1 MSVLIGLTIA
11 VGSLIGG
18 FAAMGGHVAVLWQ
31 PWELVIILGTA
42 IGTYIIANPMKIVS
56 DTGAAVTEALRNAV
70 PSQAHYFEILGVLY
84 ALMRELRNKG
94 RAEVEAHVEA
104 PAESAL
110 FANAPSVLADARL
123 TTFICDY
130 FRLVIVG
137 KAQAHEVEALLDE
150 EITSQLQDSLK
161 PYYALGMVS
170 EALPAL
176 GIVAAVL
183 GVIKAM
189 GAIDQSPALLGGFI
203 GAALVGTFAGIFF
216 SYAVIG
222 PIAQK
227 IKTTREKQA
236 RVYIVVKQTILA
248 FIGGA
253 APQVALEYGR
263 KVISA
268 SERPSIDEVE
278 DKTISAAPP
287 RGAAAVATAANDR
300 PQQEA
305 A

>member
-1 MSVLIGLTIA
+1 LSVIVGLAIA
-11 VGSLIGG
+11 VASLIGG
-18 FAAMGGHVAVLWQ
+18 FAAMGGHIAVLWQ

-42 IGTYIIANPMKIVS
+42 VGTYIVANPLKTVS
-56 DTGAAVTEALRNAV
+56 DTGIAVAEAVRGAV

-94 RAEVEAHVEA
+94 RAEIEQHIEN
-104 PAESAL
+104 PGESAL
-110 FANAPSVLADARL
+110 FAQAPSVLADTKL

-137 KAQAHEVEALLDE
+137 KAQAHEIEGLLDE
-150 EITSQLQDSLK
+150 EISTQFQESLK

-170 EALPAL
+170 EGLPAL

-222 PIAQK
+222 PVAQK

-236 RVYIVVKQTILA
+236 RVYVVIKQTLLA
-248 FIGGA
+248 FINGA

-263 KVISA
+263 KVIPA
-268 SERPSIDEVE
+268 SERPTIDEVE
-278 DKTISAAPP
+278 DKTISGAGS
-287 RGAAAVATAANDR
+287 RGPGAQTPNT
-300 PQQEA
+300 QKEA

>member
-1 MSVLIGLTIA
+1 LVGLLIA

-18 FAAMGGHVAVLWQ
+18 FSAMGGHIAVLWQ

-42 IGTYIIANPMKIVS
+42 AGTYIIANPMKVVKDS
-56 DTGAAVTEALRNAV
+56 AAAIGEALRNAV
-70 PSQAHYFEILGVLY
+70 PKQAHYFDILGVLY
-84 ALMRELRNKG
+84 GLMRELRGKG
-94 RAEVEAHVEA
+94 RAEVEQHIEN
-104 PAESAL
+104 PHESAL
-110 FANAPSVLADARL
+110 MANFPSVLANPRL

-130 FRLVIVG
+130 FRLIIVG
-137 KAQAHEVEALLDE
+137 KAQAHEIEALLDE
-150 EITSQLQDSLK
+150 EISSLHQDSLK
-161 PYYALGMVS
+161 PYYAMNMVS
-170 EALPAL
+170 EGLPAL

-189 GAIDQSPALLGGFI
+189 GAIDQSPQLLGGFI

-222 PIAQK
+222 PLAYK
-227 IKTTREKQA
+227 IKTTREKQEG
-236 RVYIVVKQTILA
+236 VYIVVKQTLLA
-248 FIGGA
+248 FINGA

-278 DKTISAAPP
+278 EKTIGGAGQRAP
-287 RGAAAVATAANDR
+287 ANDAT
-300 PQQEA
+300 QKEA

>member
-1 MSVLIGLTIA
+1 MSVLIGLVIA
-11 VGSLIGG
+11 IGSLIGG
-18 FAAMGGHVAVLWQ
+18 FAAMGGHIAVLWQ

-42 IGTYIIANPMKIVS
+42 IGTYIIAHPMKVVKDS
-56 DTGAAVTEALRNAV
+56 AVATGEALRNAV
-70 PSQAHYFEILGVLY
+70 PKQSHYFDLLGVLY
-84 ALMRELRNKG
+84 GLMRELRGKG
-94 RAEVEAHVEA
+94 RAEVEQHIEA
-104 PAESAL
+104 PHESAL
-110 FANAPSVLADARL
+110 LANFPSVLADKKL
-123 TTFICDY
+123 LTFICDY

-137 KAQAHEVEALLDE
+137 KAQAHEIEALLDE
-150 EITSQLQDSLK
+150 EITSLHQDSLK
-161 PYYALGMVS
+161 PYYAMNMVA
-170 EALPAL
+170 EGLPAL

-189 GAIDQSPALLGGFI
+189 GAIDQSPALLGSFI

-222 PIAQK
+222 PIAYK

-236 RVYIVVKQTILA
+236 VVYIVVKQTLLA
-248 FIGGA
+248 FINGA

-278 DKTISAAPP
+278 EKTIGGATQRAP
-287 RGAAAVATAANDR
+287 ANDAA
-300 PQQEA
+300 QKEA

>member
-1 MSVLIGLTIA
+1 VIGLLIA
-11 VGSLIGG
+11 AGSLIGG
-18 FAAMGGHVAVLWQ
+18 FSAMGGHVAVLWQ

-42 IGTYIIANPMKIVS
+42 IGTYVIANPMKTVS
-56 DTGAAVTEALRNAV
+56 DTGAALAEAFRNAT
-70 PSQAHYFEILGVLY
+70 PTQAHYFDILGVLY

-94 RAEVEAHVEA
+94 RAEIEQHIEN
-104 PAESAL
+104 PYESTL
-110 FANAPSVLADARL
+110 FAGFPSVLADPKL

-130 FRLVIVG
+130 FRLIIVG

-150 EITSQLQDSLK
+150 EMTSQMQDSLK
-161 PYYALGMVS
+161 PYYALGTVA

-222 PIAQK
+222 PLAQK
-227 IKTTREKQA
+227 IKTTREKRG
-236 RVYIVVKQTILA
+236 RVYIVVKQTLLA
-248 FIGGA
+248 FINGA

-278 DKTISAAPP
+278 DKTISGAPRQPASAAAAAAGAAP
-287 RGAAAVATAANDR
+287 
-300 PQQEA
+300 QKEA

>member
-1 MSVLIGLTIA
+1 MGVLIGLLIA

-42 IGTYIIANPMKIVS
+42 IGTYFIANPMKTVT
-56 DTGAAVTEALRNAV
+56 DTGTAVMEAMRNDT
-70 PSQAHYFEILGVLY
+70 PSQAHYFEVLGLLY

-94 RAEVEAHVEA
+94 RAEIEQHIET
-104 PAESAL
+104 PYDSTL
-110 FANAPSVLADARL
+110 FATYPSVLADREL

-130 FRLVIVG
+130 FRLIIVG

-150 EITSQLQDSLK
+150 EISGHLKDSLK
-161 PYYALGMVS
+161 PYYALGTVA

-189 GAIDQSPALLGGFI
+189 GAIDQSPALLGSFI
-203 GAALVGTFAGIFF
+203 GAALVGTFAGIFC
-216 SYAVIG
+216 SYAMVG
-222 PIAQK
+222 PISQK
-227 IKTTREKQA
+227 IKSTREKKA
-236 RVYIVVKQTILA
+236 GVYIVVKQTLLA

-268 SERPSIDEVE
+268 AERPSIDEVE
-278 DKTISAAPP
+278 DKTISGGGQRAP
-287 RGAAAVATAANDR
+287 ANDR
-300 PQQEA
+300 AQKEA

>member
-1 MSVLIGLTIA
+1 MGVLIGLLIA

-18 FAAMGGHVAVLWQ
+18 FAAMGGHIAVLWQ

-42 IGTYIIANPMKIVS
+42 IGTYIIANPMKTVA
-56 DTGAAVTEALRNAV
+56 DTGTAVMEAMRNAT
-70 PSQAHYFEILGVLY
+70 PSQAHYFEVLGLLY

-94 RAEVEAHVEA
+94 RAEIEQHIET
-104 PAESAL
+104 PYDSTL
-110 FANAPSVLADARL
+110 FANYPSVLADREL

-130 FRLVIVG
+130 FRLIIVG

-150 EITSQLQDSLK
+150 EIAGHLQDSLK
-161 PYYALGMVS
+161 PYYALGTVA

-189 GAIDQSPALLGGFI
+189 GAIDQSPALLGSFI
-203 GAALVGTFAGIFF
+203 GAALVGTFAGIFC
-216 SYAVIG
+216 SYAMVG
-222 PIAQK
+222 PISQK

-236 RVYIVVKQTILA
+236 RPYIVVKQTLLA

-268 SERPSIDEVE
+268 AERPSIDEVE
-278 DKTISAAPP
+278 DKTISGGGQRAP
-287 RGAAAVATAANDR
+287 ANDR
-300 PQQEA
+300 AQKEA

>member
-1 MSVLIGLTIA
+1 MSVLVGLLIA

-18 FAAMGGHVAVLWQ
+18 FAAMGGHIAVLWQ

-42 IGTYIIANPMKIVS
+42 IGTYIIANPMKVVKDS
-56 DTGAAVTEALRNAV
+56 AFATGEALRNAV
-70 PSQAHYFEILGVLY
+70 PKQALYFDLLGVLY
-84 ALMRELRNKG
+84 GLMRELRGKG
-94 RAEVEAHVEA
+94 RAEVEQHIEA
-104 PAESAL
+104 PQDSAL
-110 FANAPSVLADARL
+110 LANFPSILADKRL
-123 TTFICDY
+123 LTFICDY

-137 KAQAHEVEALLDE
+137 KAQAHEIEALLDE
-150 EITSQLQDSLK
+150 EISSMHQDSLK
-161 PYYALGMVS
+161 PYYALNMVS
-170 EALPAL
+170 EGLPAL

-222 PIAQK
+222 PIAYK
-227 IKTTREKQA
+227 IKTTREKQLV
-236 RVYIVVKQTILA
+236 VYVVVKQTLLA
-248 FIGGA
+248 FINGA

-278 DKTISAAPP
+278 EKTIG
-287 RGAAAVATAANDR
+287 GAAQRAPANDR
-300 PQQEA
+300 AQKEA

>member
-1 MSVLIGLTIA
+1 MSVLIGLLIA

-42 IGTYIIANPMKIVS
+42 IGTYFVANPMKTVT
-56 DTGAAVTEALRNAV
+56 DTGAAVMEAMRNTT
-70 PSQAHYFEILGVLY
+70 PSQAHYFEVLGVLY

-94 RAEVEAHVEA
+94 RAEIEQHIET
-104 PAESAL
+104 PYESTL
-110 FANAPSVLADARL
+110 FATYPGVLADTQL

-130 FRLVIVG
+130 FRLIIVG

-150 EITSQLQDSLK
+150 EIGSLFQDRLK
-161 PYYALGMVS
+161 PYYALG
-170 EALPAL
+170 
-176 GIVAAVL
+176 IFAAVL

-216 SYAVIG
+216 SYGVIG
-222 PIAQK
+222 PISLK
-227 IKTTREKQA
+227 IKAVREKQL
-236 RVYIVVKQTILA
+236 RVYIVVKQTLLA
-248 FIGGA
+248 FINGA

-268 SERPSIDEVE
+268 AERPSIDEVE
-278 DKTISAAPP
+278 DKTISGAGQREAP
-287 RGAAAVATAANDR
+287 ANDR
-300 PQQEA
+300 AQREA

>member
-1 MSVLIGLTIA
+1 LGVLIGLLIA

-42 IGTYIIANPMKIVS
+42 VGTYIIANPMRTVA
-56 DTGAAVTEALRNAV
+56 DTGTAMLEAMRNAT
-70 PSQAHYFEILGVLY
+70 PSQAHYFEVLGVLY

-94 RAEVEAHVEA
+94 RAEIEQHIET
-104 PAESAL
+104 PYESTL
-110 FANAPSVLADARL
+110 FANYPGVLADREL

-130 FRLVIVG
+130 FRLIIVG
-137 KAQAHEVEALLDE
+137 KAQAHEVEALLEE
-150 EITSQLQDSLK
+150 EIAGHLQDSLK
-161 PYYALGMVS
+161 PYYALGTVA

-189 GAIDQSPALLGGFI
+189 GAIDQSPALLGSFI
-203 GAALVGTFAGIFF
+203 GAALVGTFAGIFC
-216 SYAVIG
+216 SYAMVG
-222 PIAQK
+222 PISQK
-227 IKTTREKQA
+227 IKATREKKV
-236 RVYIVVKQTILA
+236 RVYIVVKQTLLA

-268 SERPSIDEVE
+268 AERPSIDEVE
-278 DKTISAAPP
+278 DKTISGTGPRAP
-287 RGAAAVATAANDR
+287 ANDR
-300 PQQEA
+300 AQKEA

>member
-1 MSVLIGLTIA
+1 MSVVIGLLIA
-11 VGSLIGG
+11 AGSLVGG
-18 FAAMGGHVAVLWQ
+18 FAAMGGHLAVLWQ

-42 IGTYIIANPMKIVS
+42 IGTFVVANPIKTVS
-56 DTGAAVTEALRNAV
+56 DTATALGEAFRNAT
-70 PSQAHYFEILGVLY
+70 PTQAHYFEVLGALY

-94 RAEVEAHVEA
+94 RAEIEQHI
-104 PAESAL
+104 ESPNDSTL
-110 FANAPSVLADARL
+110 FAAFPSVLADRGL

-130 FRLVIVG
+130 FRLIIVG

-150 EITSQLQDSLK
+150 EMTTQMQDSLK
-161 PYYALGMVS
+161 PYYALGTVA

-216 SYAVIG
+216 SYGVIG
-222 PIAQK
+222 PLAQK
-227 IKTTREKQA
+227 IKTTREKRG
-236 RVYIVVKQTILA
+236 RVYIVVKQTLLA
-248 FIGGA
+248 FINGA

-263 KVISA
+263 KVIA
-268 SERPSIDEVE
+268 AAERPSIDEVE
-278 DKTISAAPP
+278 DKTISGGQRQPASAA
-287 RGAAAVATAANDR
+287 ATAAV
-300 PQQEA
+300 PQKEA

>member
-1 MSVLIGLTIA
+1 MSVLVGLLIA

-18 FAAMGGHVAVLWQ
+18 FAAMGGHIAVLWQ

-42 IGTYIIANPMKIVS
+42 VGTYIIANPMKVVKDS
-56 DTGAAVTEALRNAV
+56 AVATGEALRNAV
-70 PSQAHYFEILGVLY
+70 PKQAHYFDLLGALY
-84 ALMRELRNKG
+84 GLMRELRGKG
-94 RAEVEAHVEA
+94 RAEVEQHIEA
-104 PAESAL
+104 PQDSAL
-110 FANAPSVLADARL
+110 LANFPSVLADKKL
-123 TTFICDY
+123 LTFICDY

-137 KAQAHEVEALLDE
+137 KAQAHEIEALLDE
-150 EITSQLQDSLK
+150 EISSMHQDSLK
-161 PYYALGMVS
+161 PYYALNMVS
-170 EALPAL
+170 EGLPAL

-222 PIAQK
+222 PIAYK
-227 IKTTREKQA
+227 IKTTREKQLV
-236 RVYIVVKQTILA
+236 VYIVVKQTLLA
-248 FIGGA
+248 FINGA

-278 DKTISAAPP
+278 EKTIG
-287 RGAAAVATAANDR
+287 GAAQRAPANDR
-300 PQQEA
+300 AQKEA

>member
-1 MSVLIGLTIA
+1 LSVLVGLLIA
-11 VGSLIGG
+11 IGSLIGG

-42 IGTYIIANPMKIVS
+42 IGTYFVANPMKTVT
-56 DTGAAVTEALRNAV
+56 DTGAAVMEALRNTT
-70 PSQAHYFEILGVLY
+70 PSQAHYFEVLGVLY

-94 RAEVEAHVEA
+94 RAEIEQHIET
-104 PAESAL
+104 PHESAL
-110 FANAPSVLADARL
+110 FAAYPSVLADAQL

-130 FRLVIVG
+130 FRLIIVG

-150 EITSQLQDSLK
+150 EIGSQFQDRMK
-161 PYYALGMVS
+161 PYYALGTVS

-216 SYAVIG
+216 SYGVIG
-222 PIAQK
+222 PISLK
-227 IKTTREKQA
+227 IKAVREKQL
-236 RVYIVVKQTILA
+236 RVYIVVKQTLLA
-248 FIGGA
+248 FINGA

-268 SERPSIDEVE
+268 AERPSIDEVE
-278 DKTISAAPP
+278 DKTISGAGQRAAP
-287 RGAAAVATAANDR
+287 ANDR
-300 PQQEA
+300 AQKEA